1 MSTQA
6 EPAPSCNTAREQLA
20 ALASAYER
28 DPAREAGYARLR
40 RVRPPA
46 GDRPARSASVLV
58 LFGALDGHPAEH
70 PSAAVPADLDVLL
83 VVRAST
89 LRDHAGEIAFP
100 GGGADPEDADAV
112 ATALREAVE
121 ETGLDP
127 AGVQVLGALPLAPT
141 VSNFTVTP
149 VLGWWSEPSEVGVVD
164 AGESAAVFRM
174 PVADL
179 LDPANRCMTVLER
192 AGREWT
198 MPAFRTQHGLL
209 WGFTA
214 AILDGL
220 FEELGW
226 GEPWDEH
233 DRVRPRGY

>member
-1 MSTQA
+1 MGTQA
-6 EPAPSCNTAREQLA
+6 DQAPSCTSAREQLA
-20 ALASAYER
+20 ALAAAYAA
-28 DPAREAGYARLR
+28 DPEREAPYARLR
-40 RVRPPA
+40 RVRPPV

-58 LFGALDGHPAEH
+58 LFGSLDGKPAEH
-70 PSAAVPADLDVLL
+70 ASPSVPAELDVLL

-100 GGGADPEDADAV
+100 GGGADPEDAGAV

-121 ETGLDP
+121 ETGLEP
-127 AGVQVLGALPLAPT
+127 TGVEVLGALPLAPT

-149 VLGWWSEPSEVGVVD
+149 VVAWWRAPSAVGVVD

-179 LDPANRCMTVLER
+179 LNPERRCLTVLER
-192 AGREWT
+192 GGVEWT
-198 MPAFRTQHGLL
+198 MPAFRTEHGLL

-226 GEPWDEH
+226 TEPWDQG
-233 DRVRPRGY
+233 DRLRPPGY